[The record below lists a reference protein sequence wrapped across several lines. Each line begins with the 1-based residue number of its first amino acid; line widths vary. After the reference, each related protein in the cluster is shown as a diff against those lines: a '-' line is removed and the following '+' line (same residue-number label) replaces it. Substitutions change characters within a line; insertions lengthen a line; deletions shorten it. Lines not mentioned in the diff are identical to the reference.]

1 MTPTITQKIIG
12 TISETDYELLSSTV
26 GVVMIVLL
34 LSLLILKEMVRA
46 ADAPAQDHAW
56 NKALTAV
63 TLPLMGAF
71 AVVVIMRII
80 TFLAD

>member
-1 MTPTITQKIIG
+1 
-12 TISETDYELLSSTV
+12 
-26 GVVMIVLL
+26 
-34 LSLLILKEMVRA
+34 MVRA
-46 ADAPAQDHAW
+46 ADAPAHDHAW
-56 NKALTAV
+56 SKALTAV

>member
-34 LSLLILKEMVRA
+34 LSLLISRRWCGPRM
-46 ADAPAQDHAW
+46 
-56 NKALTAV
+56 
-63 TLPLMGAF
+63 LPPKTMPGT
-71 AVVVIMRII
+71 RR
-80 TFLAD
+80 

>member
-34 LSLLILKEMVRA
+34 LSLLILK
-46 ADAPAQDHAW
+46 
-56 NKALTAV
+56 
-63 TLPLMGAF
+63 
-71 AVVVIMRII
+71 
-80 TFLAD
+80 

>member
-1 MTPTITQKIIG
+1 M
-12 TISETDYELLSSTV
+12 
-26 GVVMIVLL
+26 
-34 LSLLILKEMVRA
+34 RA

-80 TFLAD
+80 TFLVD